1 MQKLEPVL
9 HVAEVAEAVGGRVV
23 ARGPQSLV
31 THICTDSRACGAGGL
46 FVALRGPRHDGHDFA
61 REAARRG
68 ASAVLVERPVDCT
81 ATQVQVPNTRKA
93 LLPLAAVWRRKL
105 GVRVVAV
112 TGSVG
117 KSTTVQMVAAV
128 LRTCYPTGASRPE
141 WNAELGLP
149 LALFLL
155 RAEHRY
161 AVLEMAMRG
170 LGQIASLC
178 EVAQPVVGVVTR
190 VGAAH
195 TEQLGS
201 VDHVA
206 RAKAELVRA
215 LPRDGV
221 AVLNHD
227 DPRVRAMARATAAQ
241 VVYYGT
247 GPDAHVRAED
257 LAADPSGVRFR
268 VHTPAGSARVRLPLP
283 SVSLVHNALAALA
296 VGLTEGVSLHEAVA
310 ALEGFTPPPMRLQVV
325 RLADD
330 VLLVNDAYNSSP
342 LSVEAALEA
351 VRTLRTGRRVVAV
364 LGEMRE
370 LGPLQR
376 EAHRQVGIRCAQ
388 EGVDLL
394 VAVGEGARELLE
406 AARAAGI
413 PEASTVWC
421 PDAEAAARWVA
432 GRVRAGDLLLVK
444 GSRAVGLER
453 VAEAVAQR

>member
-1 MQKLEPVL
+1 MQRAEPVL
-9 HVAEVAEAVGGRVV
+9 TVAEVAQAVGGQVV
-23 ARGPQSLV
+23 AGDSQTLV

-61 REAARRG
+61 QDAARRG
-68 ASAVLVERPVDCT
+68 ASAVLVERPLDCT
-81 ATQVQVPNTRKA
+81 ATQVQVPDTLKA
-93 LLPLAAVWRRKL
+93 LLPLAAAWRRKL

-128 LRTCYPTGASRPE
+128 LRTRYPTGASRPE
-141 WNAELGLP
+141 WNAELGMP

-201 VDHVA
+201 LEQVA

-221 AVLNHD
+221 AVLNGD
-227 DPRVRAMARATAAQ
+227 DPRVRAMARLTPAR

-247 GPDAHVRAED
+247 GPDVQVRAED

-268 VHTPAGSARVRLPLP
+268 VHTPGGSARVRLRLP

-296 VGLTEGVSLHEAVA
+296 VGLTEGVCLQDAVP
-310 ALEGFTPPPMRLQVV
+310 ALEHFTPPPMRLQVV

-330 VLLVNDAYNSSP
+330 VLLVNDAYNASP

-351 VRTLRTGRRVVAV
+351 VRSLRAGRRVVAV

-370 LGPLQR
+370 LGPLHQ
-376 EAHRQVGIRCAQ
+376 EAHRQVGRRCAQ

-394 VAVGEGARELLE
+394 VAVGEGARELVE
-406 AARAAGI
+406 AARAAGF
-413 PEASTVWC
+413 PEASVVWC
-421 PDAEAAARWVA
+421 PDAETAARWVA
-432 GRVRAGDLLLVK
+432 GQVRAGDLVLVK
-444 GSRAVGLER
+444 GSRAVGLEQ
-453 VAEAVAQR
+453 VSEAVAQR